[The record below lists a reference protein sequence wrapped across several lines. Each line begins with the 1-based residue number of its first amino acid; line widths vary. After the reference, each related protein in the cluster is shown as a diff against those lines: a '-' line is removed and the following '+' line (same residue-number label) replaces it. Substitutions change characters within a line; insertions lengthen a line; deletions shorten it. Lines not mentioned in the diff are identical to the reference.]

1 MCEQSRCVPMV
12 GGLTADT
19 TKPLSTEEVHFS
31 TRGPVL
37 TADILKMR
45 PIIGKI
51 LNPADTT

>member
-45 PIIGKI
+45 PFIGKI